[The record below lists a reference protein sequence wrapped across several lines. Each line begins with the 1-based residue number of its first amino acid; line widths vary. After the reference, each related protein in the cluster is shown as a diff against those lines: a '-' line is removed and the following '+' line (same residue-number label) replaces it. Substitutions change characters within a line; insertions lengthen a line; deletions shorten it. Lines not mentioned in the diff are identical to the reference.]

1 MNSEHAA
8 LATTLEQLRIATEKL
23 QLDEGIY
30 QILKKPKRSVIVAV
44 NIKMDDST
52 IGIFN
57 GCRVQHSD
65 ARGPFKGGLRYY
77 PGITIEEV
85 TALSML
91 MTWKCAVID
100 VPYGGA
106 KGGICCDP
114 KKMSKNELERL
125 TRRYISLIYDNI
137 GPRKDIL
144 APDVYTDAQTMAWI
158 MDAYSQISGYNIPEC
173 VTGKPVE
180 IGGSEGRTEATAR
193 GVVYCAKE
201 AAKAANI
208 KIKNARVAVQGFG
221 TVGYNAA
228 QFMYELGAKIVAL
241 SDSQGGIYCEEG
253 FNPAEVLRH
262 KSKSGSVKGF
272 KNCMDISNEELLQSN
287 CDILIPAAVGNQI
300 RKDNVNSVKARIIV
314 EGANGPTTPE
324 ADKALFEKGT
334 CVIPDVLAN
343 AGGVTVSYFEWVQNL
358 TRERWPLE
366 EVNAKL
372 EHKMAKAF
380 TEVNK
385 LALEEECDM
394 RTAALMLG
402 VGKVAEAME
411 LLGL

>member
-23 QLDEGIY
+23 QLDEGIH

>member
-23 QLDEGIY
+23 QLDEGIH

-201 AAKAANI
+201 AAKAANL
-208 KIKNARVAVQGFG
+208 KLKNARVAVQGFG